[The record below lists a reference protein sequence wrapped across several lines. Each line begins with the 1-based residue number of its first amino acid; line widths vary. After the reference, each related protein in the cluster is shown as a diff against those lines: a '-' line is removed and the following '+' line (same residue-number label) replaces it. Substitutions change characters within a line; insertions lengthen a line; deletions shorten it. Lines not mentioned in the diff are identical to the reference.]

1 MKVNWYK
8 VGVFSAIAIAIFLF
22 GRKCG
27 SDGTV
32 KGTSNDTATV
42 RVDTLPGFL
51 QVIIDTHYV
60 PQPYKVVQYRPV
72 YRTDTLEMDDRV
84 DIIYL
89 DTTGIVISYYSDT
102 TKIDFGHVIISDTI
116 SENRIAGRGVKTNQ
130 RLPIIKETVTIF
142 QPPKN
147 IVYLGFSGTG
157 SKQNF
162 FYSIGT
168 DLSLKTRND
177 RIYSAG
183 VNLTRDN
190 QVLFEGGV
198 KFPIRLKQRVYSR

>member
-8 VGVFSAIAIAIFLF
+8 ISVFAAIAIAIFFF

-27 SDGTV
+27 SGGSV
-32 KGTSNDTATV
+32 VANDTVSV
-42 RVDTLPGFL
+42 RIDTLPGII
-51 QVIIDTHYV
+51 QVVIDTHYV
-60 PQPYKVVQYRPV
+60 PKPYKVVDKV
-72 YRTDTLEMDDRV
+72 VETKVVKFDHFKTDTVYTHPDPHGIKRFM
-84 DIIYL
+84 L
-89 DTTGIVISYYSDT
+89 DSAFYSDT
-102 TKIDFGHVIISDTI
+102 VNIDHGTAIINDTI
-116 SENRIAGRGVKTNQ
+116 TENRIAGRGIKSTIQ
-130 RLPIIKETVTIF
+130 IPIIKETVTIF
-142 QPPKN
+142 QPPRN

-190 QVLFEGGV
+190 QVLYEGGFKIPL
-198 KFPIRLKQRVYSR
+198 KFSKK

>member
-8 VGVFSAIAIAIFLF
+8 VAFFTVIAVALFLIIKGCDGGSLF
-22 GRKCG
+22 GWKKG
-27 SDGTV
+27 KDTISV
-32 KGTSNDTATV
+32 KHDTIYLLSKA
-42 RVDTLPGFL
+42 
-51 QVIIDTHYV
+51 DTHYV
-60 PQPYKVVQYRPV
+60 PQPYKVVEYKSVLR
-72 YRTDTLEMDDRV
+72 YRTDMLELTEIVQV
-84 DIIYL
+84 DTSQIVL
-89 DTTGIVISYYSDT
+89 DYHRRRFYSDT
-102 TKIDFGHVIISDTI
+102 VKIDHGTAIINDTVT
-116 SENRIAGRGVKTNQ
+116 ENRIAGRSVKTNQ
-130 RLPIIKETVTIF
+130 RIPVIKETVTIY
-142 QPPKN
+142 QPPRN

-198 KFPIRLKQRVYSR
+198 KFPVRLRKR